1 MCLCTSSSGKL
12 PVVVGLLWVAL
23 PFRQRSKHVQHS
35 AVLAQG
41 SGSLPKRAPE
51 SSSRS
56 SLLLPPAMLS
66 HAVDQNS
73 SLEFLCFVSASGA
86 QLPVIVFLLL
96 RVPLHPTR
104 RCTTISKWHGPRREF
119 ASFCNLLAVPA
130 FRLRSCLGFER
141 LTQASCGSTT
151 NCTSEAAHTG
161 GSTAWLACVASGFV
175 TQA

>member
-1 MCLCTSSSGKL
+1 
-12 PVVVGLLWVAL
+12 
-23 PFRQRSKHVQHS
+23 
-35 AVLAQG
+35 
-41 SGSLPKRAPE
+41 
-51 SSSRS
+51 
-56 SLLLPPAMLS
+56 MLS

-141 LTQASCGSTT
+141 LTQAPVGPPQIARAKLPTPGVALLGSRA
-151 NCTSEAAHTG
+151 CSLKPAKPMLRPLIIACLEAVGGFRFCHSGLTSRRFAPLSPEAARP
-161 GSTAWLACVASGFV
+161 SERSAA
-175 TQA
+175 

>member
-1 MCLCTSSSGKL
+1 
-12 PVVVGLLWVAL
+12 
-23 PFRQRSKHVQHS
+23 
-35 AVLAQG
+35 
-41 SGSLPKRAPE
+41 
-51 SSSRS
+51 
-56 SLLLPPAMLS
+56 MLS

-141 LTQASCGSTT
+141 LTQAPVGPPQIARAKLPTPGVALLGSR
-151 NCTSEAAHTG
+151 
-161 GSTAWLACVASGFV
+161 AWLPVLSLRPDLTSFCTAFLLRQLGLRSEVQLKSSSVLCSRATPSTGCHRPGGLAVAHQGAVVLLV
-175 TQA
+175 TCQL